1 MSRNH
6 LVVQSAT
13 RSFQSECVRRSHHR
27 VEVALGRSFGGRRL
41 LVAKLKQPLRISTGG
56 RRRTGAAGT
65 TTLVGKNRDCPYLP
79 LLSTFHRLNRAQ
91 VSWSAAGREI
101 ELAVEWRILSGGA

>member
-13 RSFQSECVRRSHHR
+13 RSFQSECVRRSHRR

-56 RRRTGAAGT
+56 RRRTAART
-65 TTLVGKNRDCPYLP
+65 TTLVGKNCRPYLP
-79 LLSTFHRLNRAQ
+79 LLSTFFHRLNRAQ